1 MKAQEW
7 FRAHLRWAVM
17 VEGQERLRRWE
28 ETVYIFLSE
37 DSNAA
42 FQQALQRG
50 RQGERCYQEG
60 RRWIDIQLAEI
71 VTLDRLGTEQT
82 EFEVSLG
89 SKKPTEPLVFEQVFD
104 PEGAFPP
111 PMF

>member
-1 MKAQEW
+1 
-7 FRAHLRWAVM
+7 M

>member
-1 MKAQEW
+1 MGRKGL
-7 FRAHLRWAVM
+7 HLLKR
-17 VEGQERLRRWE
+17 G
-28 ETVYIFLSE
+28 
-37 DSNAA
+37 
-42 FQQALQRG
+42 FQGSLPASSSKG

-71 VTLDRLGTEQT
+71 VTLDRLGTDQT

-89 SKKPTEPLVFEQVFD
+89 SKKPTEHLAYEHVFD
-104 PEGAFPP
+104 PDKAFPP

>member
-1 MKAQEW
+1 
-7 FRAHLRWAVM
+7 M
-17 VEGQERLRRWE
+17 VEGQEGLRRWE
-28 ETVYIFLSE
+28 ERVYIFFSE
-37 DSNAA
+37 DSKAA
-42 FQQALQRG
+42 FQQALRRG

-71 VTLDRLGTEQT
+71 VTLDRLGTDQT

-89 SKKPTEPLVFEQVFD
+89 SKKPTEHLAYEHVFN
-104 PEGAFPP
+104 PEGALPP

>member
-1 MKAQEW
+1 MKAPEW

-17 VEGQERLRRWE
+17 VEGKEELRRWE

-37 DSNAA
+37 DSEAA
-42 FQQALQRG
+42 YQRALQRV

-60 RRWIDIQLAEI
+60 RRWVDIQLAEI
-71 VTLDRLGTEQT
+71 VTLDRLGTDQT

-89 SKKPTEPLVFEQVFD
+89 SKKPTEPLAFEQVFD

>member
-1 MKAQEW
+1 
-7 FRAHLRWAVM
+7 M
-17 VEGQERLRRWE
+17 VEGQEGLRRWE
-28 ETVYIFLSE
+28 ERVYIFLSK
-37 DSNAA
+37 DSKAA
-42 FQQALQRG
+42 SQQALRRG

-71 VTLDRLGTEQT
+71 VTLDRLGTDQT

-89 SKKPTEPLVFEQVFD
+89 SKKPTEHLAYEHVFN
-104 PEGAFPP
+104 PEGALPP

>member
-1 MKAQEW
+1 
-7 FRAHLRWAVM
+7 M

-89 SKKPTEPLVFEQVFD
+89 SKKPTEPLVFEQAFD

>member
-1 MKAQEW
+1 MVSSPHALG
-7 FRAHLRWAVM
+7 H
-17 VEGQERLRRWE
+17 VEGQEGLRRWE

-37 DSNAA
+37 DFQSA

-60 RRWIDIQLAEI
+60 RLWIEIQLAEI
-71 VTLDRLGTEQT
+71 VTLDRLGTDQT

-89 SKKPTEPLVFEQVFD
+89 SQKPTEYLACEHVFD
-104 PEGAFPP
+104 PDGALPP

>member
-1 MKAQEW
+1 MKAPEW

-17 VEGQERLRRWE
+17 VEGQEGLRRWE

-37 DSNAA
+37 DREAA

-50 RQGERCYQEG
+50 RQGELCYQEG
-60 RRWIDIQLAEI
+60 RRWIEIQLAEI
-71 VTLDRLGTEQT
+71 VTLDRLGTDQT

-89 SKKPTEPLVFEQVFD
+89 SKKPTQHLAYEQVFD
-104 PEGAFPP
+104 PEGAHPP

>member
-7 FRAHLRWAVM
+7 FRAHLRWAVR
-17 VEGQERLRRWE
+17 VEGQEGIRRWE

-37 DSNAA
+37 DCEAA
-42 FQQALQRG
+42 FQQALQKG
-50 RQGERCYQEG
+50 RQKELCYQEG
-60 RRWIDIQLAEI
+60 RRWIEIRLAEI
-71 VTLDRLGTEQT
+71 VTLDRLGTNQT
-82 EFEVSLG
+82 EFEVDLG
-89 SKKPTEPLVFEQVFD
+89 SKKPTEHLAFEPVFD